1 MNSTLNLFGIPLAFD
16 NTTGSTHKNLTLG
29 DRTYQCIV
37 RGKFNNPEKTLF
49 ELSVDGE
56 LPNGQLTFHQQFNC
70 TVDSGV
76 VLLLATAKKITE
88 PTAVLHLNI
97 KYLRKD
103 ISVEPDPSGRFGV
116 VVIDGSSPVK
126 SYLSEGG
133 YNDGIETVSL
143 LQNSW
148 RSTSIVFDI
157 PFAAMRAMPSNTSI
171 RFTDLMVSSSRER
184 IEKKQQL
191 PVREI
196 TISGDSLMIY
206 ASPATGALMLH
217 PDILNTK
224 RVVPAV
230 GDNDFLYQYA
240 LVNGQLTWSTRF
252 GHENEDTRLRWI
264 AIDGAPDPGIVVFR
278 HSDEHGNPVMLVP
291 SNSAT
296 GFRIGYRN
304 GLMFDVERSKDA
316 ADWELTNRGAC
327 VVLDQDDYEKPIPLT
342 CELRGMDPI
351 TLYGRPRYT
360 TDNPF
365 DKPYWLTD
373 GKVVYA
379 QRVPLELHGL
389 LKGTYLRF
397 SAKVAQKAWDEKRK
411 GHNAQLVVNPVMGL
425 NQQQIFHK
433 SEIILSDSS
442 NWEVVAEIEER
453 LVYNGISTT
462 LSNTE
467 IPKRVAKSTYSNAVR
482 LPLIDTSYALANLA
496 GVERENIDGNK
507 LGNAPI
513 LSAGIEWLSELNGQ
527 FTQGGL
533 YSAPTLEKNTHVSG
547 RGLIPFNGQP
557 FETVICLPPTTAR
570 SIHATAL
577 PGPTLFANGL
587 PQWFG
592 VNGNTAN
599 SVDSFESVFH
609 YGGARDYQSQT
620 NVENARNT
628 IDILLTAKRSV
639 FFNKFLDPE
648 GLSPSTP
655 EEVKEKEA
663 LIAFKRYLVGER
675 PYNAANG
682 QDIAPDEFFTDML
695 RRAIDLLENEVP
707 IPGIDDDEIDFLRS
721 YLNTIDAQQFED
733 FWRGRIDDDF
743 LRRIINFVFA
753 PLDNQLFRRAVS
765 AIYPEIKDLTKPVN
779 PNSVAEELR
788 GHFDVLRMKVLP
800 FQPDDLKNF
809 QKLLG
814 GFPIAIEEGIDALQL
829 LAREIWKDQKNTAM
843 DSLRREFGPY
853 LTDDVYA
860 ALLERADQAA
870 QFLAILKEANEFFE
884 KLKSLGDLKTFKPE
898 YLFFTKRFKTKQLGS
913 QADAEK
919 LWSQKFELCR
929 LGDTIKWNFFL
940 DSDASVL
947 VKLTDKKTLPEL
959 LGTLDAEYKT
969 PSRPNPLG
977 LPPLPHDANESGD
990 QTPLSKF
997 IDLLHPDLKKANWTG
1012 VLVISPMADI
1022 SEDIVLRD
1030 LAGLEYIQAAYAA
1043 IGGAQPQGQNAPAL
1057 DVIASIFKEETK
1069 PKQLSKAQET
1079 RGDLDF
1085 ALVKFDVTIK
1095 NTKIEDG
1102 EIVFRLDPQTLWGRS
1117 WRDEQ
1122 SDTEKKK
1129 SERRMFVRGTIP
1141 KEEKASGEEKAP
1153 PSFEFAA
1160 WFDPPKTIDIDVAF
1174 IKSFTLKSIR
1184 VGRHKG
1190 RTAMEIDGM
1199 TEFQAYSAPG
1209 LGIEIFEE
1217 GDGKVEPLQLSDFR
1231 IFLPSLSGG
1240 KQLDF
1245 GVFRDLDFDFP
1256 SIKFAIPRPRGI
1268 NLWGIEII
1276 PKGLGFFRRSME
1288 KGFKELETGYNWLDG
1303 LKLGNAADGLS
1314 VPLIEFTVDFGKLP
1328 EFGGSNLKGLKFQ
1341 LALAIG
1347 WQNNKPVWT
1356 ALGLSG
1362 LDAKDITID
1371 LFRLLTLKIGE
1382 FKLDRFEVVDPR
1394 GAGKTT
1400 AGGILAKDV
1409 ELKLLN
1415 WSPLPEDSELSM
1427 LLLQPSQ
1434 SQPNGIPDSRTK
1446 QDKAGLVYYGIKNRD
1461 DVKDDFLKI
1470 FWVLIGHNL
1479 ALDPKVLNYLMFE
1492 GGGGGYT
1499 SIMDDIVPRDAK
1511 GERGKTIK
1519 AKILSEESW
1528 LTGIAFGL
1536 GDILEECS
1544 FVLHDKH
1551 YYGIRLSADWVEL
1564 IFGQRTIELA
1574 YIPGTAPQSDRFR
1587 TNLRLPFLDMI
1598 GVMRSGEFALEWA
1611 PNWDFLIDIGF
1622 PWKTRNG
1629 ANWFRAFAA
1638 GQGVEAKIGYYFDK
1652 RTELVPTGAKTLTI
1666 SAGMGYYV
1674 GYYWGSGNGTAYVR
1688 AGIGVF
1694 AILEGKVTFENAK
1707 GGNPLR
1713 GAIVRL
1719 DVTGVIGIFAY
1730 GEGGIDVWILSAR
1743 FRVAAIAAIEAQVL
1757 LQRGSPA
1764 SLNYTAYLYA
1774 YYSASV
1780 RVGSGPFKWTFRV
1793 KGRIGTEVSGKLLLN

>member
-1 MNSTLNLFGIPLAFD
+1 MTSTLSLFGLPLQFED
-16 NTTGSTHKNLTLG
+16 TGTTYDTLTHGSK
-29 DRTYQCIV
+29 TYVCKV
-37 RGKFNNPEKTLF
+37 AGTFRNSKKTLF
-49 ELSVDGE
+49 ELEVDGD
-56 LPNGQLTFHQQFNC
+56 LPSGRVKFHQQFVCVVNGG
-70 TVDSGV
+70 VIRLMGSGAILKPPQIT
-76 VLLLATAKKITE
+76 LLLGKPYPSAIVT
-88 PTAVLHLNI
+88 
-97 KYLRKD
+97 
-103 ISVEPDPSGRFGV
+103 VEPDPSGSFGV
-116 VVIDGSSPVK
+116 VIVDRFSPLTNYLTGSIN
-126 SYLSEGG
+126 
-133 YNDGIETVSL
+133 NDGIDNVSISPI
-143 LQNSW
+143 SW
-148 RSTSIVFDI
+148 GDTSLFFDI
-157 PFAAMRAMPSNTSI
+157 PNSWCRAIPSK
-171 RFTDLMVSSSRER
+171 TDVYFDDFFKDEDGRG
-184 IEKKQQL
+184 INKQQTL
-191 PVREI
+191 LVQEMIIDSAALEI
-196 TISGDSLMIY
+196 HAAP
-206 ASPATGALMLH
+206 ASGALMLH

-224 RVVPAV
+224 NVLPS
-230 GDNDFLYQYA
+230 DDKSSNDFLYQYA
-240 LVNGQLTWSTRF
+240 LVNG
-252 GHENEDTRLRWI
+252 RLSWNIPFRRESDGSQIRWTS
-264 AIDGAPDPGIVVFR
+264 ADGSEPGMVVFR
-278 HSDEHGNPVMLVP
+278 HRDEHGNPILLVP
-291 SNSAT
+291 GEAT
-296 GFRIGYRN
+296 NGFRIGFRV
-304 GLMFDVERSKDA
+304 GVQHEIA
-316 ADWELTNRGAC
+316 ASYDPTEWELTNRAAC
-327 VVLDQDDYEKPIPLT
+327 VVLDQYPDGTQIPLD

-351 TLYGRPRYT
+351 TLYGRPRHT
-360 TDNPF
+360 KDDPF

-379 QRVPLELHGL
+379 PRVPLELHGL
-389 LKGTYLRF
+389 LKGTYLRCS
-397 SAKVAQKAWDEKRK
+397 SAAAENAWQNELT
-411 GHNAQLVVNPVMGL
+411 GHNAQLVVKPVMGS
-425 NQQQIFHK
+425 NHQKIFHK
-433 SEIILSDSS
+433 SEIILSNSLD
-442 NWEVVAEIEER
+442 WEVVAEIEER
-453 LVYNGISTT
+453 QVYSGISTT
-462 LSNTE
+462 LSSATTA
-467 IPKRVAKSTYSNAVR
+467 IPKRVAKSTSSHAVR

-496 GVERENIDGNK
+496 GVERKNIDGNK
-507 LGNAPI
+507 LGDAPI
-513 LSAGIEWLSELNGQ
+513 LSAGIEWLSELNDQ
-527 FTQGGL
+527 FTQGVV
-533 YSAPTLEKNTHVSG
+533 YSAPTLKENTHVSG
-547 RGLIPFNGQP
+547 RGLIPSNEQP
-557 FETVICLPPTTAR
+557 FETVICFPPTTAR
-570 SIHATAL
+570 SIHVTAL
-577 PGPTLFANGL
+577 PGPTMLANVL
-587 PQWFG
+587 PQQFG
-592 VNGNTAN
+592 MRTGTAN
-599 SVDSFESVFH
+599 SLNSFESVFH
-609 YGGARDYQSQT
+609 YGGTRDSHSQK
-620 NVENARNT
+620 NVESERNS
-628 IDILLTAKRSV
+628 IDTLLTPIRSA
-639 FFNKFLDPE
+639 FFNQFLDPE
-648 GLSPSTP
+648 GLSSSTQ
-655 EEVKEKEA
+655 EKEA

-682 QDIAPDEFFTDML
+682 QDIAPDAFFTDML

-707 IPGIDDDEIDFLRS
+707 IPGINDDELDFLRS

-733 FWRGRIDDDF
+733 FWRGRIDDNF
-743 LRRIINFVFA
+743 LRKVINFVFA

-765 AIYPEIKDLTKPVN
+765 AIYPEIKDLTKPVD

-788 GHFDVLRMKVLP
+788 GHFEVLRTKVLP
-800 FQPDDLKNF
+800 FQPADLMNF

-829 LAREIWKDQKNTAM
+829 LAREIWKDHQNTAM

-860 ALLERADQAA
+860 ALLERTDQAA

-913 QADAEK
+913 QANAEA

-940 DSDASVL
+940 DSEASVL

-959 LGTLDAEYKT
+959 LGTLEAEYKT

-977 LPPLPHDANESGD
+977 LPPLPHDASESGD

-1012 VLVISPMADI
+1012 VLVIAPMADI

-1043 IGGAQPQGQNAPAL
+1043 IGGAKPYGQDAPDL

-1069 PKQLSKAQET
+1069 PKQLSNTQAT

-1102 EIVFRLDPQTLWGRS
+1102 CEIVFRLDPQTLWGRS

-1141 KEEKASGEEKAP
+1141 KEDKASGEEKTP
-1153 PSFEFAA
+1153 PTFEFAA
-1160 WFDPPKTIDIDVAF
+1160 SFEPPKTIDIDVAF

-1184 VGRHKG
+1184 VGRNKG
-1190 RTAMEIDGM
+1190 RTAMEIDGQ
-1199 TEFQAYSAPG
+1199 TNFQKYSV
-1209 LGIEIFEE
+1209 LGIEIFKE
-1217 GDGKVEPLQLSDFR
+1217 GDDKVEPLQLSDFR

-1288 KGFKELETGYNWLDG
+1288 KGFKELETGYNWLEG
-1303 LKLGNAADGLS
+1303 WKLGKAADGLS

-1347 WQNNKPVWT
+1347 WQNNDVKWT

-1382 FKLDRFEVVDPR
+1382 FKLDSFEVEDPK
-1394 GAGKTT
+1394 GTGKTT

-1415 WSPLPEDSELSM
+1415 WSPLPENSELSM
-1427 LLLQPSQ
+1427 LLLQPSH
-1434 SQPNGIPDSRTK
+1434 SQPDGNPDSRTK
-1446 QDKAGLVYYGIKNRD
+1446 QDKAGLVYYGIKSPD

-1470 FWVLIGHNL
+1470 FWILIAHNL

-1492 GGGGGYT
+1492 GGNGDYT
-1499 SIMDDIVPRDAK
+1499 SIMDDIVPRANGK
-1511 GERGKTIK
+1511 RGTM
-1519 AKILSEESW
+1519 SW
-1528 LTGIAFGL
+1528 LAGIAFGL

-1551 YYGIRLSADWVEL
+1551 YYGIRLSADWVEP

-1622 PWKTRNG
+1622 PWKTKNG
-1629 ANWFRAFAA
+1629 ADWFRAFAA
-1638 GQGVEAKIGYYFDK
+1638 GQGVEAKMGFYFDK

-1666 SAGMGYYV
+1666 SAGMGYYA

-1793 KGRIGTEVSGKLLLN
+1793 KGRIGTEVAGKLLLN